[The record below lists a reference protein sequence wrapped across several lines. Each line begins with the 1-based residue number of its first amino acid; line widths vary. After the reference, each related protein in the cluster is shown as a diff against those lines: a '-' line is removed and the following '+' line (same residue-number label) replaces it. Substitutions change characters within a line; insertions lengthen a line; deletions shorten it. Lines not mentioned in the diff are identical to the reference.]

1 MGNGALGAAEW
12 REKMM
17 LRETKVWLQRARECR
32 NPLILA
38 RGLRFE
44 RRRLGLL
51 RFCGGLSSAESRTLL
66 QEIET
71 DCAFLAAVCGKLSR
85 YTHYSPRAVDFM
97 LVENSGSVFFNEVT
111 LYVIVRALRPD
122 TVVET
127 GGTPGKS
134 TAFILRALHRNGCGH
149 LHTIDLPPT
158 AVQETQLQARES
170 YHEALPSGA
179 SSGWVVPEAL
189 KARHTLLLGSSREH
203 LPRVLE
209 DVQTADV
216 FLHDSDHSY
225 ENMTWEF
232 QTAFPALGE
241 DGLLLSDDVRANDAF
256 GDFCR
261 ERKLSSR
268 QVYNLGAT
276 RREPC

>member
-1 MGNGALGAAEW
+1 
-12 REKMM
+12 MM
-17 LRETKVWLQRARECR
+17 LREAKVWLQRARECH

-44 RRRLGLL
+44 RGRLGLL
-51 RFCGGLSSAESRTLL
+51 RFCVGLSSVESRTLL

-71 DCAFLAAVCGKLSR
+71 DHIFLAAVRGNLSR
-85 YTHYSPRAVDFM
+85 YTRYSPRAVDFM
-97 LVENSGSVFFNEVT
+97 LVDNSGSVFFNEVT
-111 LYVIVRALRPD
+111 LYVIMRALRPE

-134 TAFILRALHRNGCGH
+134 TAFILRAMQRNGCGH
-149 LHTIDLPPT
+149 LHTIDLPPA
-158 AVQETQLQARES
+158 AVRETQLPVHES

-179 SSGWVVPEAL
+179 SSGWVVPHEL
-189 KARHTLLLGSSREH
+189 KAPHTQLLGPSREH
-203 LPRVLE
+203 LPRVLQQL
-209 DVQTADV
+209 QTIDV

-232 QTAFPALGE
+232 ETAFPALRE
-241 DGLLLSDDVRANDAF
+241 SGLLLSDDVRANGAF
-256 GDFCR
+256 SDFCR
-261 ERKLSSR
+261 ARQLASL
-268 QVYNLGAT
+268 QVYNLGAA